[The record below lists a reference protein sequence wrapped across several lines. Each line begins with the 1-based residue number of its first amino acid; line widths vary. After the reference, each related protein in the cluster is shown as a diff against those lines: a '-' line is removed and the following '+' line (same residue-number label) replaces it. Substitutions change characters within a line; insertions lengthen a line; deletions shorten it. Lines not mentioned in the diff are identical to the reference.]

1 MQVLI
6 GLMSVVRL
14 CAGVEGTLASA
25 RATPLSEEPPSLER
39 SAQANQS
46 GTASGAKSAEDAV
59 DELGEEQIQTS
70 ALTPP
75 KVSADPDM
83 ASPPSRIDEQ
93 TGSKMS
99 INSRGASLTCSGGS
113 GTLRVRC

>member
-14 CAGVEGTLASA
+14 CAGVEGTLASV
-25 RATPLSEEPPSLER
+25 RANPLWEEPPSLER
-39 SAQANQS
+39 PAQAGQS
-46 GTASGAKSAEDAV
+46 GMDSGVKSVADAV
-59 DELGEEQIQTS
+59 DELGEERIQTS
-70 ALTPP
+70 APTPP
-75 KVSADPDM
+75 KVSADPDT
-83 ASPPSRIDEQ
+83 ASPPSRVDEQ

-99 INSRGASLTCSGGS
+99 ISSRGASLTCSGGF

>member
-14 CAGVEGTLASA
+14 CAGVEGTLASV
-25 RATPLSEEPPSLER
+25 RANPLSEEPPSLER
-39 SAQANQS
+39 PAQAGQS
-46 GTASGAKSAEDAV
+46 GMDSGVKSVADAV
-59 DELGEEQIQTS
+59 DELGEERIQTS
-70 ALTPP
+70 APTPP
-75 KVSADPDM
+75 KVSADPDT
-83 ASPPSRIDEQ
+83 ASPPSRVDEQ

-99 INSRGASLTCSGGS
+99 INSRGASLTCSGGF